1 MPTGFVGIFAAT
13 VTPMSSAED
22 VDYDAIGPLADRLIA
37 AGVAGLVPCGG
48 TGEFSALSSEERR
61 EVTRAFIEAAGGRV
75 PVIPHTG
82 ALSTRETIDL
92 TVRAEALGAAAAM
105 VVPPFYDPLSWR
117 ELYAHYEAVAKA
129 VRIPIV
135 LYNMPGSTKVDL
147 RPEQAAELAGIDGI
161 RYIKDSS
168 GNLSTVARLL
178 DRFGD
183 RISLMNGAD
192 SLAFHAFA
200 LGAKSAVWGAAN
212 LAPRACVEL
221 HRAVVIDDDI
231 ARGRDLW
238 RRLWPVTDALET
250 PGIGYAAA
258 VKYGCE
264 VVGHPA
270 GPPRRPILPLDDA
283 FRARLDAV
291 LAPFIGA

>member
-22 VDYDAIGPLADRLIA
+22 VDYGAIGPLADRLIA

-192 SLAFHAFA
+192 SLAFHSFA

-212 LAPRACVEL
+212 LTPRACVEL
-221 HRAVVIDDDI
+221 HRAVVVDDDI

-238 RRLWPVTDALET
+238 RRLWPVMDALET